1 MQTNSANA
9 LANLDAAE
17 AAVRALAALP
27 DVAVEELAPPRRA
40 RVVFKGAY
48 VHVRRAPSTA
58 AEAIGQRASG
68 AELAA
73 DARQG
78 PWLQLAGAGGWVLTR
93 HPVYGALVE
102 ILDS

>member
-1 MQTNSANA
+1 MARPCSSRSRT
-9 LANLDAAE
+9 
-17 AAVRALAALP
+17 RCHW
-27 DVAVEELAPPRRA
+27 RRHEP
-40 RVVFKGAY
+40 AY

-78 PWLQLAGAGGWVLTR
+78 PWLRLAGAGGWVLTR

-102 ILDS
+102 IF